1 MPEGSASTLQ
11 HLWHGG
17 RDGYL
22 CPLEQVRA
30 WAYREALVA
39 LGAPTYGLHLQIA
52 CKVWKIG
59 RGKWNGGGHPSPN
72 AVRELVEKTYADRV
86 EKIASSAT

>member
-1 MPEGSASTLQ
+1 MPEESQSTLK

-22 CPLEQVRA
+22 CPLEQVRV
-30 WAYREALVA
+30 WAYREALAA
-39 LGAPTYGLHLQIA
+39 LGAPTYGLHPKIE

-59 RGKWNGGGHPSPN
+59 RGPLQVASGAIQLLGH
-72 AVRELVEKTYADRV
+72 
-86 EKIASSAT
+86 